1 MCESSKE
8 DMCVAHCL
16 QIIKS
21 DMAKVKVLVLESP
34 KNLSDNI

>member
-1 MCESSKE
+1 MYESSKE